1 MIAEVRSPSPA
12 YGWGVGCSGGGRD
25 PGGLA
30 GTAGMTSLWLIQTR
44 SDFSRFTC
52 LMLAAL
58 TLQRAAIE
66 YKVSPGRTV

>member
-1 MIAEVRSPSPA
+1 MIAEVQRSSPA
-12 YGWGVGCSGGGRD
+12 YGWGVGWTGGGRE

-30 GTAGMTSLWLIQTR
+30 GGAGMTSLWLIQTR

-66 YKVSPGRTV
+66 YKVSPDRTI

>member
-1 MIAEVRSPSPA
+1 V
-12 YGWGVGCSGGGRD
+12 
-25 PGGLA
+25 A
-30 GTAGMTSLWLIQTR
+30 GDAGIMSLWLTQTR

-66 YKVSPGRTV
+66 YKVSPDRTM

>member
-1 MIAEVRSPSPA
+1 MQRSSPA
-12 YGWGVGCSGGGRD
+12 YGWGVGQTDGGRE

-30 GTAGMTSLWLIQTR
+30 AGAGMTSRWLTQTR

-52 LMLAAL
+52 LMLAAP

-66 YKVSPGRTV
+66 YKVSPDRTV